1 MSKIF
6 SNIPELSSEGRRMS
20 IPGLETWLGS
30 AQSRYVL
37 DWERMRIDETV
48 SDVFGFNALQL
59 GMPQI
64 DFLHAN
70 RIPLRQRA
78 GESGPVDA
86 LCDLNALPF
95 AAHSTD
101 LVVLPHVLEF
111 HHNPHQILR
120 EIERILIPEGQL
132 VILGFNPLSLWGIKN
147 RTKPGGEFPWNGNY
161 ISPLRLKDW
170 LKLLSFEV
178 DRNTF
183 GCFAPPCEQ
192 AAWLR
197 RWHFMEAAGNRWWGL
212 PGGVYMLRAIKRVH
226 SMRLIT
232 SPWKSA
238 SMRAKTLRPAAQK
251 ESNDR

>member
-1 MSKIF
+1 
-6 SNIPELSSEGRRMS
+6 MS

-178 DRNTF
+178 DRGQF
-183 GCFAPPCEQ
+183 GCYIPPVEQ
-192 AAWLR
+192 LKWVQ
-197 RWHFMEAAGNRWWGL
+197 RWQFIETAGNRWWNFS
-212 PGGVYMLRAIKRVH
+212 GGVYVLRAIKRVH
-226 SMRLIT
+226 GMHLIT
-232 SPWKSA
+232 PNWRNKSV
-238 SMRAKTLRPAAQK
+238 RAKALRPIAQK
-251 ESNDR
+251 EGHGR

>member
-1 MSKIF
+1 
-6 SNIPELSSEGRRMS
+6 MS
-20 IPGLETWLGS
+20 IPGLENWLSS
-30 AQSRYVL
+30 AQGRHVL
-37 DWERMRIDETV
+37 DWEKARIDEAV

-78 GESGPVDA
+78 GESGPVDL
-86 LCDLNALPF
+86 LCDLSALPF

-132 VILGFNPLSLWGIKN
+132 VILGFNPVSLWGLKN
-147 RTKPGGEFPWNGNY
+147 RMKRRADFPWQGNY
-161 ISPLRLKDW
+161 ISPLRLRDW

-178 DRNTF
+178 DRNRF

-192 AAWLR
+192 AAWLS
-197 RWHFMEAAGNRWWGL
+197 RWHFMEAAGERWQWL
-212 PGGVYMLRAIKRVH
+212 PGGIYMLRAIKRVH
-226 SMRLIT
+226 GMRLIT
-232 SPWKSA
+232 PPWKTTA
-238 SMRAKTLRPAAQK
+238 VRAKALRPAAQK
-251 ESNDR
+251 ESHDR